1 MKHLDKIAHF
11 SVSFVIVSLL
21 SQVLVIWL
29 AVLLTFFIGVGK
41 ELYDEYKYGGFSI
54 LDLGADILGI
64 LTFIIFC
71 YNG

>member
-21 SQVLVIWL
+21 SQIMVILL
-29 AVLLTFFIGVGK
+29 AVLLTFLIGVAK
-41 ELYDEYKYGGFSI
+41 EFYDEYTYGGFSI

-64 LTFIIFC
+64 LTFYLLC
-71 YNG
+71 NG